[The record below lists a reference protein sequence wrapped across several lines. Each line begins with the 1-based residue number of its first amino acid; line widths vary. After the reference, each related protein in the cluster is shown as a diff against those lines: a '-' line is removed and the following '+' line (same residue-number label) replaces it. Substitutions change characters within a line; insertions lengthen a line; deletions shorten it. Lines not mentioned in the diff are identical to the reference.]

1 MDYKDT
7 LRMPKTDFEMR
18 GNLTIK
24 EPIMLKKWQEDD
36 FYNKVI
42 AKNKDLYDSHGVI
55 DATNLTDE
63 EIDFIEK
70 TIKPMK
76 DYGRDEI

>member
-24 EPIMLKKWQEDD
+24 EPIMLKKWQELQV
-36 FYNKVI
+36 K
-42 AKNKDLYDSHGVI
+42 
-55 DATNLTDE
+55 
-63 EIDFIEK
+63 
-70 TIKPMK
+70 
-76 DYGRDEI
+76 